1 MKKQR
6 QEAIRTLLSSQR
18 VETQE
23 ELVDALRARG
33 FQVTQATISRD
44 MKEMHLTK
52 MSIKEGGY
60 AYAVTEYPKS
70 EITERRTRILRDAL
84 VQIDHAG
91 HIIVVKTLSGS
102 ANSVAEALDSME
114 WEEVLGSIA
123 GDNTIFLVT
132 RDEHSAGIVS
142 DRIWRIVHPES

>member
-1 MKKQR
+1 LKKQR
-6 QEAIRTLLSSQR
+6 QEAIRMLLSSQR

-23 ELVDALRARG
+23 ELADALRAQG
-33 FQVTQATISRD
+33 FQVTQATVSRD

-52 MSIKEGGY
+52 MAIKDGGY
-60 AYAVTEYPKS
+60 AYTVTEYPKS

-123 GDNTIFLVT
+123 GDNTVFLVT
-132 RDEHSAGIVS
+132 RDEHSAETVS
-142 DRIWRIVHPES
+142 HRIWHIVHPDK